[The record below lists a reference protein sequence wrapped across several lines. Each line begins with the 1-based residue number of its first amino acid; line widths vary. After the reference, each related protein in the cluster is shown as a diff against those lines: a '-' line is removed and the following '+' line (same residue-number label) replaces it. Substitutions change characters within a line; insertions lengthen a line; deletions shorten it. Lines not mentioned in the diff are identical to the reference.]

1 MVTGRP
7 EKWPFIHSEAVLTTC
22 SISSSADGIE
32 AFAWSTQKS
41 VDDSVHVFCAFLKD
55 LCRLLLHCDS
65 SAESCAPS
73 CTDSPGG
80 TGKGGRLALH
90 FVTKIL
96 DSPHAPSLASQNV
109 VAPGAAS
116 CCRTRAPGV
125 PQRRDREPA
134 ARHALPHPGAGRGG
148 ECAWRS
154 AALQHPCPCRPAGK
168 GPGRAQYRVQTAV
181 YVKRQSG

>member
-73 CTDSPGG
+73 RTDSPGG

-90 FVTKIL
+90 FVTSRKSWTHHTRL
-96 DSPHAPSLASQNV
+96 HWPHRTWWPLALLPAAVREPQAFHRGVTESLLHATRCPVRALGVAGNARGGALLYSTPAPAV
-109 VAPGAAS
+109 PREKAPGGLS
-116 CCRTRAPGV
+116 TRCK
-125 PQRRDREPA
+125 
-134 ARHALPHPGAGRGG
+134 L
-148 ECAWRS
+148 
-154 AALQHPCPCRPAGK
+154 LF
-168 GPGRAQYRVQTAV
+168 T
-181 YVKRQSG
+181 

>member
-73 CTDSPGG
+73 RTDSPGG

-90 FVTKIL
+90 FVTSRKSWTHHTRL
-96 DSPHAPSLASQNV
+96 HWPHRTWWPLALL
-109 VAPGAAS
+109 PAAV
-116 CCRTRAPGV
+116 RAAPGV

-134 ARHALPHPGAGRGG
+134 ARHALPRPGAGRGG

-181 YVKRQSG
+181 